1 MYFSSKA
8 TVGWLEYLNARGVI
22 TDSQCREFSRYISK
36 AHVYPP
42 PVLSQVNGFV
52 ARMVKENPELWVAYL
67 AKRRILNEGEVTVT
81 VTIDQHN
88 FLCNLRDSG
97 AINMFGAAPYLQ
109 RRFGLD
115 SREAKE
121 VLLEWMKGPHH
132 EYIEEDTNGLP

>member
-1 MYFSSKA
+1 VNP
-8 TVGWLEYLNARGVI
+8 TLTPGWLRFLRDRGVL
-22 TDSQCREFSRYISK
+22 TKQQHLELAYFGGGRWSRSYVRQF
-36 AHVYPP
+36 AE
-42 PVLSQVNGFV
+42 
-52 ARMVKENPELWVAYL
+52 RMIQENPELWVAYL